1 MKRRDFLKTT
11 GVGLAALVSF
21 LILGTTLSTQ
31 AWADDERL
39 SFNFTAVSQAAT
51 IGRVQH
57 RIILVGAGNFD
68 AREVE
73 GGGIFFHW
81 DNASP
86 VPQTIIATGTWKA
99 RRLVSFEPVGRY
111 GRTFASVLEMLVDLF
126 PDGGRRIRNVSLKV
140 VCNVPQGGFLT
151 GQPEGFTLT
160 IPEAPFGPFR
170 PLDPIAGITNI
181 FTGGEA
187 EDNE

>member
-1 MKRRDFLKTT
+1 MERRDFLKKAGISSTA
-11 GVGLAALVSF
+11 LAF
-21 LILGTTLSTQ
+21 LLIIGATPASP
-31 AWADDERL
+31 AWADDEQL

-51 IGRVQH
+51 IDRVQH
-57 RIILVGAGNFD
+57 RLILVGAGNFD
-68 AREVE
+68 DWEVQ

-99 RRLVSFEPVGRY
+99 RRLVSFETVGRY

-126 PDGGRRIRNVSLKV
+126 PDSGRPVRNVSLKV

-160 IPEAPFGPFR
+160 IPDAPFGPFR

-181 FTGGEA
+181 FTGGQD
-187 EDNE
+187 ED